1 MRLLD
6 PHFSKS
12 SEEFMNLQPPPVRPQ
27 DQFQRHCWLIPVE
40 ITKTGAIEELRKDV
54 SVDGRQE

>member
-1 MRLLD
+1 
-6 PHFSKS
+6 
-12 SEEFMNLQPPPVRPQ
+12 MNLQPPPVRPQ